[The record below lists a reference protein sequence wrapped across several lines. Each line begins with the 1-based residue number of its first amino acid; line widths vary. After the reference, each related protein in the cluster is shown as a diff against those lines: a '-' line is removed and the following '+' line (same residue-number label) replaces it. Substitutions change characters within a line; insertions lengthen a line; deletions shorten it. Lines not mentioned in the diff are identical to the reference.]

1 MQSKNSILPP
11 ESRKICPPAFFMR
24 GKNRQ
29 SQDIRKS
36 SAMYGA
42 AAREGEQQEFE
53 SLRGGQ
59 GDTAQKYSKDIK
71 NQKNTDKI
79 VKKQKG

>member
-1 MQSKNSILPP
+1 
-11 ESRKICPPAFFMR
+11 MR
-24 GKNRQ
+24 EKNRQ

-36 SAMYGA
+36 SAMHDAGA
-42 AAREGEQQEFE
+42 CEGEQQEFE

-71 NQKNTDKI
+71 NQKNIENPRILKTEK
-79 VKKQKG
+79 

>member
-1 MQSKNSILPP
+1 M
-11 ESRKICPPAFFMR
+11 PA
-24 GKNRQ
+24 KNRQ

-36 SAMYGA
+36 GAINAMPSTA
-42 AAREGEQQEFE
+42 GEQQEFE

-71 NQKNTDKI
+71 NQKNTDKM

>member
-1 MQSKNSILPP
+1 MHD
-11 ESRKICPPAFFMR
+11 A
-24 GKNRQ
+24 
-29 SQDIRKS
+29 
-36 SAMYGA
+36 GA
-42 AAREGEQQEFE
+42 CEGEQQEFE

>member
-1 MQSKNSILPP
+1 
-11 ESRKICPPAFFMR
+11 MR

-36 SAMYGA
+36 SAINA
-42 AAREGEQQEFE
+42 IPSAAREQQEFE

>member
-1 MQSKNSILPP
+1 
-11 ESRKICPPAFFMR
+11 
-24 GKNRQ
+24 
-29 SQDIRKS
+29 
-36 SAMYGA
+36 MYGA
-42 AAREGEQQEFE
+42 AACKGKQQEFE